1 MTAVPSVSAAAL
13 YSIKDVQTR
22 DVLRAIVDGL
32 AVRNGDVGNG
42 DKAFLTRD
50 DLTQAGYTATAVASA
65 LARAIATN
73 ASAPGSGMLLLADQ
87 LEQRIIASPAW
98 QAMFTRL
105 DLIAAPES
113 SVGSAAWSILQ
124 EAKARVQSIFEE
136 ATARSDGLLA
146 EAKARGAA
154 ITTVNQ
160 AIQSNAESVARQMTS
175 VTASLNDNAAAI
187 KREETA
193 RVTANE
199 ASATRMDGL
208 AAGVKNNTALIH
220 TEEQARADAVSA
232 IGTRI
237 DTVAAKVGD
246 NLAMLLTEIKT
257 RADAVSAVSSRID
270 TIAGYV
276 ADNAAGIRNEE
287 QVRVEQDTALA
298 KQINTVS
305 AFVGKNTAAIER
317 EEQAR
322 ADAVSAVTTQLTT
335 FIAQTANSIAGL
347 VNDITAKTNND
358 NALVQAINT
367 MWARVGLNTPL
378 IQNGAQ
384 IVVNDIGSALT
395 KFEQLQTVTTD
406 PATGL
411 VAKSAALRQD
421 LELASSLITGLN
433 AKWGIKLDL
442 NGYVTGVALNAS
454 KGNDGNTTSSFNVL
468 ADTFAVGAP
477 GRPNSVPFA
486 IDTLTGLVAIR
497 GDLVVRRSITADALA
512 VNTITANSA
521 VIGNAAIGS
530 AQIQNAAI
538 GRAHIGD
545 ASVDTLTLAGNA
557 VTVMTPATGTTS
569 ATVVVQTMG
578 GAVFLCGT
586 ATASTW
592 DSGGS
597 PCMLNVAINMYMDG
611 MLLKRTRSLL
621 TLGAHTQGDLFATA
635 IHIAYPSGSIYSP
648 TAHTFTFSVES
659 VNAPEGSNSLALVA
673 GKDFTVT
680 GVVLE
685 TKR

>member
-13 YSIKDVQTR
+13 YAIKDVQTR

-50 DLTQAGYTATAVASA
+50 DLTHAGYTATAVASA

-73 ASAPGSGMLLLADQ
+73 ANTPGSGMLLLADQ

-124 EAKARVQSIFEE
+124 EAKAR
-136 ATARSDGLLA
+136 
-146 EAKARGAA
+146 GAA
-154 ITTVNQ
+154 ITTVIQ
-160 AIQSNAESVARQMTS
+160 TIQSNAESIARQITS
-175 VTASLNDNAAAI
+175 ITASLNDNAAAI
-187 KREETA
+187 KGEQTA
-193 RVTANE
+193 RVTADE
-199 ASATRMDGL
+199 ASATRMDAL
-208 AAGVKNNTALIH
+208 AAGVKGNTALIH
-220 TEEQARADAVSA
+220 TEE
-232 IGTRI
+232 
-237 DTVAAKVGD
+237 K
-246 NLAMLLTEIKT
+246 
-257 RADAVSAVSSRID
+257 
-270 TIAGYV
+270 
-276 ADNAAGIRNEE
+276 
-287 QVRVEQDTALA
+287 
-298 KQINTVS
+298 
-305 AFVGKNTAAIER
+305 
-317 EEQAR
+317 AR

-335 FIAQTANSIAGL
+335 FVAQTANSIAGL
-347 VNDITAKTNND
+347 INDITAKTNND

-395 KFEQLQTVTTD
+395 KFDQLQAVTTD

-421 LELASSLITGLN
+421 LELASSLITGMN

-512 VNTITANSA
+512 VNTITAGSA
-521 VIGNAAIGS
+521 VIGHAAIGS
-530 AQIQNAAI
+530 AQIQEAAI

-545 ASVDTLTLAGNA
+545 AAVDTLTLAGNA

-586 ATASTW
+586 ATASTY
-592 DSGGS
+592 DTGGS
-597 PCMLNVAINMYMDG
+597 PGTLNVAINMYMDG
-611 MLLKRTRSLL
+611 VLVKTTRSVLYV
-621 TLGAHTQGDLFATA
+621 GAHTPGDLFATA
-635 IHIAYPSGSIYSP
+635 IHIAYPSGSLNSP
-648 TAHTFTFSVES
+648 TAHTFTFSVVSET
-659 VNAPEGSNSLALVA
+659 APEADNRPALIA
-673 GKDFTVT
+673 GRVFTVT